1 MAMLLEMS
9 KGNARLKRNYSTC
22 GAKWRGVCQ
31 VVCFL
36 SGLPGEF
43 VKSNIGVFLWIPLLE
58 RTLSIG
64 DGMI

>member
-1 MAMLLEMS
+1 MEGHFGL
-9 KGNARLKRNYSTC
+9 
-22 GAKWRGVCQ
+22 
-31 VVCFL
+31 VCFL
-36 SGLPGEF
+36 SGLLGEI